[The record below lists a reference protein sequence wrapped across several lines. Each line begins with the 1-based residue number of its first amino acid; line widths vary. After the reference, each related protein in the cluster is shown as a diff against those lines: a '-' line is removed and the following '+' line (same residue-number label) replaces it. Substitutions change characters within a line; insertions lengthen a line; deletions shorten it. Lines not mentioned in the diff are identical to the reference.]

1 MHKLSGRFHRRGDD
15 STPSRDPVMAAALSV
30 VPGLGQLYNGQS
42 ARGFLFFDV
51 ALVNF
56 VILWLM
62 LFTEPI
68 VRALSAFSTEFHI
81 KPNQELLHALNQLH
95 IGTPVSSA
103 VLLLILGF
111 VGYAARDAYDQAKS
125 KRLQAIYPDHTI
137 EMPEATSG
145 SYLLH
150 LSMILTCAVLAL
162 FFILPPPPRT
172 QVTDIEFIE
181 TTQQTKPPE
190 NTTKRSNHSSNTDA
204 RRDPTRPAAM
214 AHAAAQAASHAATQ
228 PRQTAQAHP
237 AQAHPETR
245 QVQTARTAAPPAN
258 QPAQAKQS
266 TAADSPPPA
275 FHPRLVNTLKPLA
288 SPVVPAA
295 QAPTHA
301 VSAPVPMPIATA
313 KSLDGTAA
321 LPLPQPLAHGPSGM
335 VQPMPSAQPLLAMA
349 GTGHT
354 PLPHMGATSGNTNS
368 AQPAAPGPVHSI
380 GKSGT
385 SPEPQPAMTHGPVG
399 PGSEKGQPGP
409 TPARFAPSVAGPGG
423 LVGTPI
429 LPRGDGRTD
438 GPGKARIDVDF
449 GPYMAM
455 LQHRIKMHWIPPK
468 YPTSNHV
475 QVRFK
480 VSRSGELSE
489 LKLVRSSGQAEADR
503 FALRAI
509 EEAAPF
515 PHLPEG
521 ADENVDIEFTFD
533 YNVFGTGNS
542 FHRF

>member
-1 MHKLSGRFHRRGDD
+1 MHKLSGRFQWREDD
-15 STPSRDPVMAAALSV
+15 STPARDPVMAAALSV
-30 VPGLGQLYNGQS
+30 VPGLGQFYNGQS

-81 KPNQELLHALNQLH
+81 RPNQELLHALKQLH

-125 KRLQAIYPDHTI
+125 KRLQAIYPDHAI

-150 LSMILTCAVLAL
+150 LSMIVTCAVLAL
-162 FFILPPPPRT
+162 FFILPPKPLP
-172 QVTDIEFIE
+172 QVTEIYLE
-181 TTQQTKPPE
+181 TTEQTKPPE
-190 NTTKRSNHSSNTDA
+190 HATKLSNHSSNTEA
-204 RRDPTRPAAM
+204 RRDPTRPVAM
-214 AHAAAQAASHAATQ
+214 AHAAMQPASHSAPQ
-228 PRQTAQAHP
+228 PRQTTQARPTQAHS
-237 AQAHPETR
+237 AETR
-245 QVQTARTAAPPAN
+245 RVQTAPPKASS
-258 QPAQAKQS
+258 QPAKQP

-275 FHPRLVNTLKPLA
+275 FRPHLINTLKPVA
-288 SPVVPAA
+288 SPLVPAA
-295 QAPTHA
+295 QAPAHA

-313 KSLDGTAA
+313 NPGAAA
-321 LPLPQPLAHGPSGM
+321 LPLPQPLAHGPSGAG
-335 VQPMPSAQPLLAMA
+335 QPMPSAQPLLAMA
-349 GTGHT
+349 GTGHN
-354 PLPHMGATSGNTNS
+354 PLPHAGATPGNPNS

-380 GKSGT
+380 GRLGT

-399 PGSEKGQPGP
+399 PGAEKGQPGP
-409 TPARFAPSVAGPGG
+409 TPARYAPPATVGPG

-429 LPRGDGRTD
+429 LPRGDGPTD
-438 GPGKARIDVDF
+438 GAGKAKIDVDF

-480 VSRSGELSE
+480 VSRSGELSA

-503 FALRAI
+503 FAMRAI